1 MTTMIEEPCV
11 EVGIV
16 RAETINVEFH
26 GVFADSLG
34 REYSGSHAFSLADA
48 GRFFMCVDAESCSF
62 TLKDV
67 VIGIGFH
74 WQRNEN
80 QTFKGS
86 LRLIEEG
93 GKLCAVNVVSVE
105 TYLTSVISSEMCANA
120 SIKLLKAHA
129 VISRSWLYAI
139 ICRRNRAEGA
149 MLKSYA
155 GAVVEDSDVFKYDGA
170 EIDAGIKRVI
180 RWYDNEAH
188 VEYDVCA
195 DDHCQRYQGI
205 TRQTN
210 PNVKE
215 AIRATCGQVLM
226 FDGQI
231 CDTRFSK
238 CCGGVTEEFQYC
250 WENIRHPYL
259 AAKADPYCNTD
270 DKRVLSQILN
280 DYDQET
286 TDFYSWEVKY
296 TVDELSELVSRRSG
310 VDFGRITDLK
320 PMSRGASGRITELLI
335 VGDKASV
342 RVGKELEIRKWLS
355 ESHLY
360 SSAFDVEKKDDV
372 FVLHGKGWGHG
383 VGLCQ
388 IGAAV
393 MADKGKSHMEI
404 LEFYFSGAEVKALWE

>member
-1 MTTMIEEPCV
+1 MIDEPCV

-16 RAETINVEFH
+16 RAETVNVEFH
-26 GVFADSLG
+26 GVFVDSLG
-34 REYSGSHAFSLADA
+34 KEYTGSQAFTLADA
-48 GRFFMCVDAESCSF
+48 GRTFLSADERRCSF

-67 VIGIGFH
+67 TIGIGFH
-74 WQRNEN
+74 WQRNED

-86 LRLIEEG
+86 LRLMEEDN
-93 GKLCAVNVVSVE
+93 KLCAVNLVPIE

-120 SIKLLKAHA
+120 SIELLKAHA

-139 ICRRNRAEGA
+139 ICRRNRSRAA
-149 MLKSYA
+149 VMKSYV
-155 GAVVEDSDVFKYDGA
+155 GKLMSDKDVFKYADAVKADGA
-170 EIDAGIKRVI
+170 QRIIK
-180 RWYDNEAH
+180 WYDNEAH
-188 VEYDVCA
+188 VDYDVCA

-210 PNVKE
+210 PNVIE
-215 AIRATCGQVLM
+215 AIRATRGQVLTY
-226 FDGQI
+226 DGQI

-259 AAKADPYCNTD
+259 AAKADPYCNTN

-286 TDFYSWEVKY
+286 TDFYNWEVRY
-296 TVDELSELVSRRSG
+296 LADELSELVARRSG
-310 VDFGRITDLK
+310 VDFGKITDLI
-320 PMSRGASGRITELLI
+320 PLSRGASGRITELLI
-335 VGDKASV
+335 CGDSASV

-360 SSAFDVEKKDDV
+360 SSAFDVEKTGDE
-372 FVLHGKGWGHG
+372 FVLHGRGWGHG

-393 MADKGKSHMEI
+393 MADKGKSHEEI
-404 LEFYFSGAEVKALWE
+404 LEFYFSNAEVSVLWK